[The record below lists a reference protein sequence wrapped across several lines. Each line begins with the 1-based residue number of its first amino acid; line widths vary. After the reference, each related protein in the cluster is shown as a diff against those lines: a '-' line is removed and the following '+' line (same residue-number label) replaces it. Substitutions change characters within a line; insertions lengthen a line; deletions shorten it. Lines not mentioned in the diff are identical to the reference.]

1 MSSTLEH
8 DPRVHVVEDRAGMRG
23 LLTEYGRRLA
33 QGDIGQLPVV
43 VGLVVIGTIF
53 QVASHGVFL
62 NPFNLV
68 NLTLQMAAGG
78 TISVGIV
85 LVLLLG
91 EIDLSAGVVSGMC
104 AAIMA
109 VLTVHAG
116 LPAPAAVGLSLLAGL
131 AVGALHGIWI
141 TRFGIP
147 SFVVTLAG
155 LIAWQGALL
164 RVLGKTGTINLRD
177 PFITALAGTF
187 LTGPAAYGCAALFI
201 AYVAIGPLVTH
212 RRRRAAGLT
221 VPPLAFVVI
230 RAVAISAFAVVTVVV
245 LDADRGI
252 SSGLLFLVGAVI
264 VMDFVLRRVRF
275 GRMIYAIGGNAEA
288 ARRAGIPVLR
298 VRAIGFMLASMF
310 AAWGGV
316 LGASRLLAVNQS
328 AGQGDVLL
336 NAIAAAVI
344 GGTSLFGG
352 RGTVWAALLGIMVIQ
367 SISNGM
373 DLLSLSSS
381 IKFMITGGV
390 LLSTVTID
398 AVLRRSRAA
407 ASR

>member
-8 DPRVHVVEDRAGMRG
+8 DPRVIEERAGVRG
-23 LLTEYGRRLA
+23 LFAEYGRRLR
-33 QGDIGQLPVV
+33 QGDIGQLPVIG
-43 VGLVVIGTIF
+43 GLIVIGTIF
-53 QVASHGVFL
+53 QIASDGSFL
-62 NPFNLV
+62 TSFNLV

-78 TISVGIV
+78 TISVGLV

-91 EIDLSAGVVSGMC
+91 EIDLSAGVVSGLC

-109 VLTVHAG
+109 VLTVGWG
-116 LPAPAAVGLSLLAGL
+116 LPAPAAVGLALLAGL
-131 AVGALHGIWI
+131 AVGALHGVWI

-164 RVLGKTGTINLRD
+164 LVLGRTGTINLRD
-177 PFITALAGTF
+177 PFIVALAGTF
-187 LTGPAAYGCAALFI
+187 LTGPAAYGCLVLFI
-201 AYVAIGPLVTH
+201 AYVALGPLVIQ
-212 RRRRAAGLT
+212 RRRRAAGLA
-221 VPPLAFVVI
+221 VPPMAFVAI
-230 RAVAISAFAVVTVVV
+230 RAVATSAFALVTVVV
-245 LDADRGI
+245 LDADRGV
-252 SSGLLFLVGAVI
+252 SSGLLFLIGAVI

-288 ARRAGIPVLR
+288 ARRAGIPVQR
-298 VRAIGFMLASMF
+298 VRAIVFMLASMF
-310 AAWGGV
+310 AAWGGI

-352 RGTVWAALLGIMVIQ
+352 RGSVWAALLGIMVIQ